1 MNSPALEST
10 HYPEQLLPATFSVR
24 PLACSQTADTSQ
36 PHLVFPLS
44 QPCPCW
50 LWILRS
56 HFEKPRGRSCQARR
70 KVSFVCPSHP
80 GIFSA
85 FWLKWRLC
93 LLISPPHLMLDEH
106 RLHTLKALTCPVVV
120 VGSSCGDLPL
130 YEPQLKSP
138 TAKAKCKDEYT
149 NTTNVRLN

>member
-70 KVSFVCPSHP
+70 KAS
-80 GIFSA
+80 
-85 FWLKWRLC
+85 
-93 LLISPPHLMLDEH
+93 H
-106 RLHTLKALTCPVVV
+106 RLETLLVPTRRSRACLMMVEN
-120 VGSSCGDLPL
+120 LP
-130 YEPQLKSP
+130 
-138 TAKAKCKDEYT
+138 
-149 NTTNVRLN
+149 